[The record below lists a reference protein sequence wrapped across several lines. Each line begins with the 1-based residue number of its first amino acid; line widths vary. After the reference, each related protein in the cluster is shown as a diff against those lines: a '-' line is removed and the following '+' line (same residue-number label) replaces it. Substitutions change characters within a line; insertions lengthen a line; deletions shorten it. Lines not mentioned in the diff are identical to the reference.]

1 MASICLIIDYI
12 RRLIFNFI
20 KMDNLMNQISKKIE
34 DLNKKIF
41 KENE

>member
-41 KENE
+41 KEK

>member
-1 MASICLIIDYI
+1 MASIYLIIDYI

-20 KMDNLMNQISKKIE
+20 KMDLMNQISKKIE

-41 KENE
+41 KEK

>member
-1 MASICLIIDYI
+1 MASIYLIIDYI

-41 KENE
+41 KEK